1 MRRFRAFAALVLL
14 ALWLPATLHCALEEA
29 GLLHADGCCAEQ
41 NVDHCDT
48 DACAILETGFVN
60 STSPGTL
67 LLAKDAALLNC
78 CCLLCVAPVFD
89 VSAPLAPA
97 VEYFVQTE
105 RAVNWLPTWS
115 FAHRL
120 ALPARAPSLA

>member
-29 GLLHADGCCAEQ
+29 GLFHQDGCCAEQ
-41 NVDHCDT
+41 SVDHCESDT
-48 DACAILETGFVN
+48 CVVLETGFLN
-60 STSPGTL
+60 STAPGAT
-67 LLAKDAALLNC
+67 LLAKDAALASC
-78 CCLLCVAPVFD
+78 VCLLCVAPVFD
-89 VSAPLAPA
+89 VSVPLAPT
-97 VEYFVQTE
+97 VEYQVQTE